1 MSLFEG
7 SEPWL
12 EGYLHQRPDLGS
24 EGPQGTS
31 MITAGGLV
39 PAAVFVCLF
48 VSSGLGF
55 LHFVTREERRGRGRR
70 RRRRTIHHNVGDRD
84 L

>member
-1 MSLFEG
+1 
-7 SEPWL
+7 
-12 EGYLHQRPDLGS
+12 
-24 EGPQGTS
+24 

-39 PAAVFVCLF
+39 LATVFVCLF

-55 LHFVTREERRGRGRR
+55 LHFVRRERRGRGRR
-70 RRRRTIHHNVGDRD
+70 RRRTIHRNVGDRN